1 MAKGNQKYERQA
13 TEREQARSQ
22 GEYDSFLNQFLGRQQ
37 TPQSI
42 ATGASIGKGSKTGLA
57 GMIGNRAGTGGNQ
70 NFGQY
75 GRQDLVESSRYKDL
89 IGAGDEERGYLKGG
103 FKNFAETG
111 GVDPADFERLR
122 SYGDIGPAAQANLSD
137 FGEER
142 GYYRD
147 FANTGGYTDK
157 DIARVRAQSAQSAP
171 KLYEALKGQQALSA
185 SRMGANAGSTGAF
198 DLKNARA
205 AAQQSAQDKLAA
217 NIGLAESQRAG
228 KQFGITGLEST
239 QTTMDRGKLENAGM
253 LNQHSIA
260 QAGIRGDI
268 ESRIADMTQRGKQ
281 YGLSSLQD
289 LYGQD
294 YAPGRNFEQ
303 TWLNAIGASREGAGA
318 NRGLQLQNDEINR
331 SRLMENIMSGVGAAA
346 GGITGVGSIGKALGG
361 LRKPKIPAYGF

>member
-22 GEYDSFLNQFLGRQQ
+22 GEYDSFLNQFLGRSA

-42 ATGASIGKGSKTGLA
+42 ATGASIKGSRGLMGRGGTA
-57 GMIGNRAGTGGNQ
+57 GIGPE

-75 GRQDLVESSRYKDL
+75 SRQDLTESSRYKDL
-89 IGAGDEERGYLKGG
+89 IGAGDEERGYLKSGL
-103 FKNFAETG
+103 KNFAETG
-111 GVDPADFERLR
+111 GFDPADFERMR

-142 GYYRD
+142 GYYRN
-147 FANTGGYTDK
+147 FADTGGYTDK
-157 DIARVRAQSAQSAP
+157 DISRVRAQAAQSSP
-171 KLYEALKGQQALSA
+171 KLYEALKGQQALAA

-239 QTTMDRGKLENAGM
+239 QTTMDRGKLSNAEM
-253 LNQHSIA
+253 LNQHNIA
-260 QAGIRGDI
+260 QGNIRSDI
-268 ESRIADMTQRGKQ
+268 ESRIADMTQRGKEF
-281 YGLSSLQD
+281 GLGSLQD

-346 GGITGVGSIGKALGG
+346 GGFTGLGG
-361 LRKPKIPAYGF
+361 VKGIKGLFGKTKPAGGIA